1 MFIRTILVLDDDATS
16 KQILKARSREFS
28 QDRVT
33 TVLNEYNSPIF
44 DLMNV
49 SVDLGLYE
57 TCMNMIHRDQFYTK
71 TQWKKLV
78 WDAVWEKEDGD
89 CSTIYRHNREAP
101 LLFSVIEKPYYLIW
115 WILSDSRPSLMK
127 MCEKMTAIVTESSL
141 LKANDVRLKNR
152 SFWTKVCDKC
162 TLGIKEDAKHL
173 IMQCP
178 YFDSKKKAMYDEI
191 EQMQCEEVNTALG
204 NAAEVLPILLGKQ
217 PDSVSIENMLNLCVI
232 SGRYISKMYDII
244 IKR

>member
-1 MFIRTILVLDDDATS
+1 
-16 KQILKARSREFS
+16 
-28 QDRVT
+28 
-33 TVLNEYNSPIF
+33 
-44 DLMNV
+44 MNV

-57 TCMNMIHRDQFYTK
+57 TCMNMIHRDHLYTK

-89 CSTIYRHNREAP
+89 CSTIYRHNRETP
-101 LLFSVIEKPYYLIW
+101 LLFSVIEKLYYLIW
-115 WILSDSRPSLMK
+115 WILSDSRPTLMK
-127 MCEKMTAIVTESSL
+127 MCEKMAAIITESSL

-152 SFWTKVCDKC
+152 SFWTKVCYKC
-162 TLGIKEDAKHL
+162 DMGIKEDAKHL

-178 YFDSKKKAMYDEI
+178 YFESMKKAMYDEI
-191 EQMQCEEVNTALG
+191 EQMQCEEINNAMG

-217 PDSVSIENMLNLCVI
+217 PDNVSIENMLNLCVI
-232 SGRYISKMYDII
+232 SGRYKTMMYDII